1 MQSNSPRSLSI
12 YISLFVSLFSIT
24 LIIITF
30 WYKETDIGLWLMLLI
45 FLLIF
50 GVTFTLVYFTLERFI
65 YHKIKLL
72 YRATQMF
79 RVDKDIDRLD
89 LDMNT
94 DILGKLSKD
103 IARWMVDQHKT
114 IDQLKE
120 RESFRRDFI
129 GNLAHEL
136 KTPVFSIQGYILT
149 LLEGGLEDEN
159 INRLFLERAAVSVD
173 RITNLLEDLDEIYKL
188 ESGQLNLKKERI
200 NLTKLT
206 YEAVNEIE
214 FKAQKKNIKIK
225 IQDPKEKEVWIFADR
240 DKIVQ
245 VITNLLN
252 NAITYSKENGNVSI
266 KSNLLD
272 KKILLEIEDEGVG
285 IKKAD
290 ADRIFERFYRVEK
303 SRARNKGGTGLGLA
317 IVKHIIEAHG
327 ETVTVRSVPGK
338 GTTFTFSLSR
348 S

>member
-12 YISLFVSLFSIT
+12 YISLFVSLFSIA

-30 WYKETDIGLWLMLLI
+30 WYKDTDIGLLLMLLI

-79 RVDKDIDRLD
+79 RANKDIDRLD

-149 LLEGGLEDEN
+149 LLEGGLEDED

-173 RITNLLEDLDEIYKL
+173 RITNLLEDLDAIYKL
-188 ESGQLNLKKERI
+188 ESGQLDLKKERI
-200 NLTKLT
+200 NLTKIT
-206 YEAVNEIE
+206 YEALNEIE
-214 FKAQKKNIKIK
+214 FKAKKKNIKIK

-252 NAITYSKENGNVSI
+252 NAIAYSKDNGNVSI

-290 ADRIFERFYRVEK
+290 ADRIFERFYRVDK

-327 ETVTVRSVPGK
+327 ETITVRSVLGK
-338 GTTFTFSLSR
+338 GTAFTFSLSR
-348 S
+348 A

>member
-12 YISLFVSLFSIT
+12 YISLFVSLFSIA